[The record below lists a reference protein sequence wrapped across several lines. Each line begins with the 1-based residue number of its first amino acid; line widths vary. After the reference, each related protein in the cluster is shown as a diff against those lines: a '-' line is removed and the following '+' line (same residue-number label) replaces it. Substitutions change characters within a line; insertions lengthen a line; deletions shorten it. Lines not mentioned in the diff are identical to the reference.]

1 MYVQNY
7 PGNLFDEQ
15 SRSNVDSSSRSALYK
30 VSLNQVS
37 HGAFSPGDYKDYYE
51 LTPGIGSFQIVVT
64 SDPSNGF
71 SLSAYAYAFDI
82 KITDA
87 QGNILLPAD
96 PTGPDIYSDS
106 ITFTSGGYS
115 TYYLEITNTL
125 FGSFAYGA
133 VLLDPGNHAPVV
145 SVPMIDENWTEGSL
159 LQYTVPART
168 FTDPDGNA
176 LSYSAT
182 LNTGAA
188 LPAWLSFNSTTHTFT
203 GTVPVGSPDYTVR
216 VIVKDAGGLSTFDD
230 VVFFTPAP
238 VNHAPVVSAPMVD
251 KNWIEGASLEYTL
264 PTGTF
269 TDPDGNTLSYV
280 ASLSGGAAL
289 PAWLSFNATTHT
301 FSGTAPVGS
310 PDYTVRVTVTDTSG
324 FSTFDDV
331 VFFTPATVNAATY
344 VPFTPTRLIEI
355 AMFNFDA
362 FGISDYKLT
371 GTVGVS
377 VSDAFTAAQYH
388 ASPST
393 ISSDIYTSLASGS
406 AAWTTTQ
413 LNNINL
419 VTSIYSNFINL
430 GFSPVVNESGFTPS
444 AVGPASNINISLI
457 YRTDLSSSGESALGT
472 DTSFGYAQSR
482 GDIVLNVNG
491 FGSSGLANDYSL
503 DASSFG
509 FHTLMHEIGHSI
521 GLSHP
526 HSSITNRI
534 AVLTAD
540 YAATMNVGFDKL
552 GFHIDSA
559 SDMNKEYFSVMS
571 YDDQTPA
578 GAPDTFAQTPM
589 ILDVIALQ
597 AAYGEG
603 AGSSGTGDNTIAPG
617 GSAGVGS
624 YRSYFDTGGIDTIDL
639 VNYATGAYLHMGTS
653 IVSAAHLVGV
663 SMSMV
668 DANTMINA
676 GGDPASLRW
685 FYGEYENASGSAASD
700 VIIGSSL
707 NNVINGLSGDD
718 TITGGAGNDTI
729 DGGAGIDT
737 AIFSSGR
744 ANYTVTST
752 GASYTIKSLAG
763 TDGTDTLQNLER
775 LKFSDR
781 KLALDLAPAQHAGQ
795 ALEFI
800 GALAPTSIGVPS
812 IVGLI
817 LGLFDQGSSLH
828 DVCQL
833 ALDVGLVNSISGSSS
848 NHALAAMAFRNLIG
862 SEADAAT
869 VDVLVSFMDGR
880 SANYS
885 QADFLTVIAGLEVNQ
900 IHIGLVGLQQTGVEY
915 I

>member
-1 MYVQNY
+1 MYVQSY
-7 PGNLFDEQ
+7 VGNPFDEQ
-15 SRSNVDSSSRSALYK
+15 SWGNLDSSSRSFLYK

-37 HGAFSPGDYKDYYE
+37 LGVFSAGDYKDYYE
-51 LTPGIGSFQIVVT
+51 LTPGIGSFRVVVT

-71 SLSAYAYAFDI
+71 STTASAYAFDI
-82 KITDA
+82 KITDS

-96 PTGPDIYSDS
+96 LTGPDIFSDS

-125 FGSFAYGA
+125 YGSFAYGA
-133 VLLDPGNHAPVV
+133 VLLDAGNRAPVA
-145 SVPMIDENWTEGSL
+145 SV
-159 LQYTVPART
+159 
-168 FTDPDGNA
+168 
-176 LSYSAT
+176 
-182 LNTGAA
+182 
-188 LPAWLSFNSTTHTFT
+188 
-203 GTVPVGSPDYTVR
+203 
-216 VIVKDAGGLSTFDD
+216 
-230 VVFFTPAP
+230 
-238 VNHAPVVSAPMVD
+238 PMVD
-251 KNWIEGASLEYTL
+251 KNWIEGASLQYTL

-269 TDPDGNTLSYV
+269 TDPDGNTLSYS
-280 ASLSGGAAL
+280 ASLSGGTAL
-289 PAWLSFNATTHT
+289 PVWLSFNSTTHT

-310 PDYTVRVTVTDTSG
+310 PDYTVRVIVTDTG
-324 FSTFDDV
+324 GLSTFDEV
-331 VFFTPATVNAATY
+331 VFFTPTAVNTAAY
-344 VPFTPTRLIEI
+344 VPFTPTRLIEK

-362 FGISDYKLT
+362 FGIADYKLT

-419 VTSIYSNFINL
+419 VTSIYSSFINL
-430 GFSPVVNESGFTPS
+430 GFSSAVNESGFTPS
-444 AVGPASNINISLI
+444 AVASASNINISLI
-457 YRTDLSSSGESALGT
+457 YRTDLSRSGESALNT
-472 DTSFGYAQSR
+472 DTSFEYAQSR
-482 GDIVLNVNG
+482 GDIVLNVDG
-491 FGSSGLANDYSL
+491 FGSSGLANDYTL
-503 DASSFG
+503 DASTFG

-526 HSSITNRI
+526 HSSIAKGV

-540 YAATMNVGFDKL
+540 YAATINAGFDKL

-603 AGSSGTGDNTIAPG
+603 AGSSGTGDTTITPG

-624 YRSYFDTGGIDTIDL
+624 YRTYFDTGGIDTIDL

-653 IVSAAHLVGV
+653 IVSAPHWVGV
-663 SMSMV
+663 SMSRA
-668 DANTMINA
+668 DANSMIDA
-676 GGDPASLRW
+676 GGDPVSLRW

-700 VIIGSSL
+700 VILGNGV
-707 NNVINGLSGDD
+707 NNIIKGQGGDD
-718 TITGGAGNDTI
+718 TINGGDGNDTI

-737 AIFSSGR
+737 AIFSRGR
-744 ANYTVTST
+744 ANYTVTT
-752 GASYTIKSLAG
+752 TAASYTVNALAG
-763 TDGTDTLQNLER
+763 TDGTDTLQSVER
-775 LKFSDR
+775 LRFSDT
-781 KLALDLAPAQHAGQ
+781 KLALDLAPSQHAGQ
-795 ALEFI
+795 ALEVI
-800 GALAPTSIGVPS
+800 GALAPNLIGTPS
-812 IVGLI
+812 AVGLI

-828 DVCQL
+828 DVFQL
-833 ALDVGLVNSISGSSS
+833 ALDVGLVSSIAGSRS
-848 NHALAAMAFRNLIG
+848 NQALAAMAYRNLIG

-880 SANYS
+880 SASYS
-885 QADFLTVIAGLEVNQ
+885 QAAFLTVIAGLEVNQ